1 MSKNRLSRIIR
12 VVIGVV
18 LIGLTL
24 THQIGGWGWLGV
36 LPLVSGLLGICP
48 ACSLGSCA
56 AGDNQC
62 SMKK

>member
-1 MSKNRLSRIIR
+1 MNRERWCRIAR
-12 VVIGVV
+12 VVIGAV

-48 ACSLGSCA
+48 ACSLGGCA
-56 AGDNQC
+56 SGGGEC